1 MIASRPPTPLH
12 QYSRTKRFGLA
23 LLVCLGATVIAAILH
38 GRVDAANLAMIY
50 LLAVLLVAANL
61 GRDAAIVAVV
71 VCVGSFDF
79 LFVPPRLSLV
89 INDFQYMITLVVM
102 LVTAVVIAQ
111 LAAGLREHA
120 RDAEQREANTHALYD
135 LTRKLAGTLTWD
147 AVQTHVTAYLEGQL
161 RMRSQ
166 LLRVEA
172 SGELEETPAS
182 APILIDRHL
191 ARVALDSREIVRN
204 DKDRGTGYA
213 TVYLPLW
220 AESATFGVLALR
232 LGEHPQEGGATD
244 EALTLAQTVAS
255 IVSVVLDR
263 VRLSDAAQTA
273 AVETQTERLRGSI
286 LSALSHDVRTP
297 LTAMVG
303 LADSLFLVK
312 PALPA
317 DALDTAQALRE
328 QADRLAGLVSNL
340 LEMAR
345 LKAGAVRLR
354 LEWQPVEEVIGSSL
368 KLMGAALARHSVK
381 LSIDPGLPLLNIDA
395 VLIERVL
402 CNLLDNAAKYSPDG
416 SVIDLS
422 VRRLEHAVEVTV
434 ADRGAG
440 FQSENSAD
448 LFGMFVRGSSKSTAF
463 GAGLGLSICKTIIDA
478 HGGTIVAEDRE
489 DGGARVRF
497 AIALGDPPTIEEEVA

>member
-1 MIASRPPTPLH
+1 MIASRSPTPLH

-213 TVYLPLW
+213 TVYLPL
-220 AESATFGVLALR
+220 
-232 LGEHPQEGGATD
+232 
-244 EALTLAQTVAS
+244 
-255 IVSVVLDR
+255 
-263 VRLSDAAQTA
+263 
-273 AVETQTERLRGSI
+273 
-286 LSALSHDVRTP
+286 
-297 LTAMVG
+297 VG
-303 LADSLFLVK
+303 
-312 PALPA
+312 
-317 DALDTAQALRE
+317 
-328 QADRLAGLVSNL
+328 
-340 LEMAR
+340 
-345 LKAGAVRLR
+345 
-354 LEWQPVEEVIGSSL
+354 
-368 KLMGAALARHSVK
+368 
-381 LSIDPGLPLLNIDA
+381 
-395 VLIERVL
+395 
-402 CNLLDNAAKYSPDG
+402 
-416 SVIDLS
+416 
-422 VRRLEHAVEVTV
+422 
-434 ADRGAG
+434 
-440 FQSENSAD
+440 
-448 LFGMFVRGSSKSTAF
+448 
-463 GAGLGLSICKTIIDA
+463 
-478 HGGTIVAEDRE
+478 
-489 DGGARVRF
+489 
-497 AIALGDPPTIEEEVA
+497 